1 MSRNLDHLENL
12 ARMARESS
20 SEGRLELL
28 REVTDLFLE
37 DPESLND
44 TEVGSFGGVMNILA
58 AEVEMKAR
66 KRLAEQLAAVEA
78 APPEVIFKLANDDID
93 VAHPVLI
100 SSAVLQDEQ
109 LLDIIR
115 KHGQEH
121 MLAITKR
128 DTVSETVS
136 DAIVEKGNDEVLESL
151 AGNDGAQLS
160 EQAMQTMVERSE
172 SNQSLNEVMRA
183 RQDVPSD
190 LVDQLVA
197 HVSTA
202 LKSQLMASGHGMDE
216 AQVDAI
222 IAETKSWLTEENE
235 SPGQSAADRFIAR
248 KRKLGQLNNDLL
260 LDLLRKR
267 KLPELICGMAE
278 LAMVDKGVVRQ
289 CLGDAKGEKLVVVC
303 RALDMTDVMF
313 DELASTLGIC
323 DADEEQRQHLRGL
336 YKRIAP
342 DSAQRSL
349 RFLKTR
355 LSTRKKMAAETSW
368 T

>member
-1 MSRNLDHLENL
+1 MSRNLEHLENL
-12 ARMARESS
+12 ARMAKESS

-28 REVTDLFLE
+28 REVTDLFLV
-37 DPESLND
+37 DPDNLSE
-44 TEVGSFGGVMNILA
+44 TEVGGFGGVMNILA

-66 KRLAEQLAAVEA
+66 KRLAERLAAVEA
-78 APPEVIFKLANDDID
+78 APPDVIFRLANDDID

-100 SSAVLQDEQ
+100 SSAVLQDTQ

-128 DTVSETVS
+128 DTVSATVS

-160 EQAMQTMVERSE
+160 EQAMQTMVDRSE
-172 SNQSLNEVMRA
+172 NNQALNEVMRA
-183 RQDVPSD
+183 RQDVPAD
-190 LVDQLVA
+190 LVDQLVT
-197 HVSTA
+197 HVSAA
-202 LKSQLMASGHGMDE
+202 LKSQLMAGDQGLDE

-235 SPGQSAADRFIAR
+235 APGLSAADRFIAR
-248 KRKLGQLNNDLL
+248 KRKLGQLNNQLL
-260 LDLLRKR
+260 LDLLRKN
-267 KLPELICGMAE
+267 KLPELICGMAAM
-278 LAMVDKGVVRQ
+278 AMVDKGVVRQ
-289 CLGDAKGEKLVVVC
+289 CLGDTNGEKLVVIC
-303 RALDMTDVMF
+303 RALDMDDAMF
-313 DELASTLGIC
+313 DELASTLGVSN
-323 DADEEQRQHLRGL
+323 ADDEQRQHLKGL
-336 YKRIAP
+336 YGRIAP

-355 LSTRKKMAAETSW
+355 LSTRKKIATESSW
-368 T
+368 G